1 MIIIPKK
8 LHTSHSVVAMKES
21 ESDLEKFFQMC
32 ERSLM
37 WRSKPS
43 QYGTWQTR
51 WKRGSYIKHLYG
63 LTCEP
68 SHSSAF
74 VEKWTSSVE
83 DSHANHS
90 VLQAIKEVLT
100 TQDTCSHTSQKESD
114 CVNLELFSSKMWKES
129 SEQEPTKENQW
140 SNMSEEHWKKWVTQQ
155 RSEYSQ
161 RVKLAC
167 RISESESSSLVY
179 PTPRL
184 SDGEGG
190 TVEAKLGSKSFYR
203 ENKKG
208 EKWSVKLKDAVESM
222 HSWSTPRANAVD
234 STRPNRKGG
243 IPLAQQA
250 KESIHTSWATP
261 TARDFKDSPND
272 KTGRDM
278 TLGKQV
284 NGWSPNLQADPTNNS
299 INGKPHESLQR
310 GYLNPSWVEQMM
322 GLPIGWTDSG
332 YLETE

>member
-1 MIIIPKK
+1 
-8 LHTSHSVVAMKES
+8 
-21 ESDLEKFFQMC
+21 
-32 ERSLM
+32 
-37 WRSKPS
+37 
-43 QYGTWQTR
+43 
-51 WKRGSYIKHLYG
+51 
-63 LTCEP
+63 
-68 SHSSAF
+68 
-74 VEKWTSSVE
+74 
-83 DSHANHS
+83 
-90 VLQAIKEVLT
+90 
-100 TQDTCSHTSQKESD
+100 
-114 CVNLELFSSKMWKES
+114 MWKES
-129 SEQEPTKENQW
+129 SEQEPTKENPW
-140 SNMSEEHWKKWVTQQ
+140 SNMSEEHWKKWVTEQ

-222 HSWSTPRANAVD
+222 HNWSTPTTMDSANL
-234 STRPNRKGG
+234 TKPWNRKKASGG
-243 IPLAQQA
+243 QKPPLCMEV
-250 KESIHTSWATP
+250 KTWATP

-284 NGWSPNLQADPTNNS
+284 NGWSPNLQADPKNNS
-299 INGKPHESLQR
+299 INGKPHESLQK

>member
-1 MIIIPKK
+1 M
-8 LHTSHSVVAMKES
+8 
-21 ESDLEKFFQMC
+21 
-32 ERSLM
+32 
-37 WRSKPS
+37 
-43 QYGTWQTR
+43 
-51 WKRGSYIKHLYG
+51 
-63 LTCEP
+63 
-68 SHSSAF
+68 
-74 VEKWTSSVE
+74 
-83 DSHANHS
+83 
-90 VLQAIKEVLT
+90 
-100 TQDTCSHTSQKESD
+100 
-114 CVNLELFSSKMWKES
+114 
-129 SEQEPTKENQW
+129 
-140 SNMSEEHWKKWVTQQ
+140 
-155 RSEYSQ
+155 
-161 RVKLAC
+161 
-167 RISESESSSLVY
+167 
-179 PTPRL
+179 
-184 SDGEGG
+184 
-190 TVEAKLGSKSFYR
+190 EAKLGSKSFYR

-222 HSWSTPRANAVD
+222 HNWSTPRANAVD

-250 KESIHTSWATP
+250 KEATKNWATPQVFDCNQLVRSPQKLAEAKKKGGCKNLREEVIHVSWATP

-299 INGKPHESLQR
+299 INGKPHESLQK